1 MVCDFIDCTKL
12 DNPNLHLIKQI
23 LVNAL
28 CEYFTLI
35 GETFCGSQ
43 SPELNMK
50 LSQKQSKYVD
60 QIHNNTLE
68 ALKSSLETEIAALQ
82 KDSTQRVTDLEMK
95 PARQWEKVVGGIV
108 AAVALAVVAYFLG
121 KLGLPM

>member
-1 MVCDFIDCTKL
+1 MCDFIDCTKL
-12 DNPNLHLIKQI
+12 DNPNMHLIKQI

-50 LSQKQSKYVD
+50 LSQKQSKNVD

-68 ALKSSLETEIAALQ
+68 ALKSSLETEMWQVGLPKPRSIAAVP
-82 KDSTQRVTDLEMK
+82 DEACR
-95 PARQWEKVVGGIV
+95 
-108 AAVALAVVAYFLG
+108 
-121 KLGLPM
+121 